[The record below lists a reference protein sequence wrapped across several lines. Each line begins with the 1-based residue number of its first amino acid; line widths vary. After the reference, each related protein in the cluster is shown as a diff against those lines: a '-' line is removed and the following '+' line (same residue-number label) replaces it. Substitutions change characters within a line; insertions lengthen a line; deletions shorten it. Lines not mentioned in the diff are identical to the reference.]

1 MINYFLGDLVT
12 RLNVA
17 SKNRLVSI
25 RVQNT
30 NYNIDLLTLFYNN
43 GLISGFRIY
52 PNCIWVFLAYIKH
65 FCVFSKL
72 ELVSTPGKR
81 RYWSLNKLQKKYSN
95 TNFAGFYVISSNKGL
110 ITSTQAFLSLHT
122 SGEVL
127 LKVYL

>member
-1 MINYFLGDLVT
+1 MVNYYLGDLVT

-52 PNCIWVFLAYIKH
+52 PNFI
-65 FCVFSKL
+65 
-72 ELVSTPGKR
+72 
-81 RYWSLNKLQKKYSN
+81 
-95 TNFAGFYVISSNKGL
+95 
-110 ITSTQAFLSLHT
+110 
-122 SGEVL
+122 
-127 LKVYL
+127 